1 MSDLTNLQTAKS
13 SLISEIATAEANPRP
28 NYQIDGQ
35 MVNYESYVI
44 SLYNRLEKLDLAIVR
59 TEGGFE
65 DQSILL

>member
-13 SLISEIATAEANPRP
+13 SLISEIATVEASPKP
-28 NYQIDGQ
+28 SYQIDGQ
-35 MVNYESYVI
+35 SVNHESYAK
-44 SLYNRLEKLDLAIVR
+44 SLYDRLEKLDLAIVR